1 MSDKTIGRVAATEKN
16 PTTTDKFTFWI
27 SSDFRLSLFDV
38 VKVMHLDGS
47 FTFGAVNGISHI
59 TDSVSFLTNYIAN
72 DFGNPEVNAPTL
84 RTGMN
89 YADASVLFNTKNIY
103 SPVYNDSP
111 VCLASR
117 DEIMQALGLDGIKD
131 PLVCGSMTMY
141 GGTEDEIILPVNMN
155 PDFILGPA
163 SAHLN
168 ISGISGLAAKTSFA
182 MFLMKAVQEISIK
195 LNKSTALVIFNVKGM
210 DLMAIHRPNDALSKS
225 ERLKYKALGLS
236 AEPFKNVKY
245 YVPGRSYLPHETIE
259 EYTRVGQ
266 LMKFSAEP
274 EQHEFRLADELK
286 MIQAND
292 VKVIDIAKLPEDKQA
307 SVFSDVLRTI
317 YNLKLGEYDNETGI
331 NPPSKIII
339 FLNEL
344 NKFVSCDKPLNPLIL
359 DIIERGGSLGIIL
372 FGAEQFRSDVHHVIT
387 GNSALNAYGR
397 THMTEIET
405 ADRVYN
411 SFDETCKNILTR
423 LEQGEYLLQS
433 PVFRTLLRIKFPR
446 PAYDQLNVTDRD

>member
-103 SPVYNDSP
+103 SPVRNDSP

-141 GGTEDEIILPVNMN
+141 GGTEDEIILPVNIN

-168 ISGISGLAAKTSFA
+168 ISGISGLAAKTS
-182 MFLMKAVQEISIK
+182 
-195 LNKSTALVIFNVKGM
+195 
-210 DLMAIHRPNDALSKS
+210 
-225 ERLKYKALGLS
+225 
-236 AEPFKNVKY
+236 
-245 YVPGRSYLPHETIE
+245 
-259 EYTRVGQ
+259 
-266 LMKFSAEP
+266 
-274 EQHEFRLADELK
+274 
-286 MIQAND
+286 
-292 VKVIDIAKLPEDKQA
+292 
-307 SVFSDVLRTI
+307 
-317 YNLKLGEYDNETGI
+317 
-331 NPPSKIII
+331 
-339 FLNEL
+339 
-344 NKFVSCDKPLNPLIL
+344 
-359 DIIERGGSLGIIL
+359 
-372 FGAEQFRSDVHHVIT
+372 
-387 GNSALNAYGR
+387 
-397 THMTEIET
+397 
-405 ADRVYN
+405 
-411 SFDETCKNILTR
+411 
-423 LEQGEYLLQS
+423 
-433 PVFRTLLRIKFPR
+433 
-446 PAYDQLNVTDRD
+446 